1 MPTRPPRPC
10 PAARSTT
17 TPRDWT
23 PGPARQAHRTAAD
36 TPAEVPGHA
45 ATDRTGGDRAASR
58 RRRGGAGG
66 AAQPGAWAEAERT
79 LLLYEF
85 KAGLE
90 RYFSAHRAPLRSLA
104 ELIAFNRA
112 HSKQELGLFGQK
124 LLVAADATAGLA
136 DPAYIRARSD
146 ARRLAGPEGIDA
158 ALAAHQL
165 DALVAPPPAW
175 RGRSAAKAT
184 TSPAS
189 YSAAAVAGYPSLTV
203 PMGQIN
209 GLPVGLLFMGTAR
222 ANRS

>member
-1 MPTRPPRPC
+1 MMPTRPPRPC

-66 AAQPGAWAEAERT
+66 AAQPGR
-79 LLLYEF
+79 L
-85 KAGLE
+85 G
-90 RYFSAHRAPLRSLA
+90 RG
-104 ELIAFNRA
+104 RA
-112 HSKQELGLFGQK
+112 H
-124 LLVAADATAGLA
+124 AAAVRIQGRAGALPA
-136 DPAYIRARSD
+136 PIAPAAQPGRTDRLQPGAASRSWACSARNCWWRRRHRRPGRPAYIRARSD

-165 DALVAPPPAW
+165 DALVAPTTGVAW
-175 RGRSAAKAT
+175 PIRSEGDDF
-184 TSPAS
+184 P
-189 YSAAAVAGYPSLTV
+189 
-203 PMGQIN
+203 
-209 GLPVGLLFMGTAR
+209 AR
-222 ANRS
+222 ATALPLWLAIPA